1 MGAKRSPDSGGVAL
15 IYIDST
21 RLDSPSKARYVSAL
35 SATHLLVVGSK
46 VVSPP
51 IHVPFSRFEEDSPGD
66 PSSGLFCTFVV
77 DSGADILLEWWFRNQ
92 QQGSI
97 SLNQDSTPWVQ
108 VMAPYIPSGGRYAG
122 GGVTTGAVRLTGS
135 TEYTITVNGSYYT
148 PGVGD
153 TTRGGVTARVLG

>member
-1 MGAKRSPDSGGVAL
+1 MAL

-21 RLDSPSKARYVSAL
+21 RLDAPSKARYVSAL
-35 SATHLLVVGSK
+35 SATHLLVVNRE

-51 IHVPFSRFEEDSPGD
+51 IHVPFSRFEADGLG
-66 PSSGLFCTFVV
+66 GLFCTFVV

-92 QQGSI
+92 QQGKI
-97 SLNQDSTPWVQ
+97 SLNQGITSWEQ
-108 VMAPYIPSGGRYAG
+108 VMAPGNPSGGRYAG

-135 TEYTITVNGSYYT
+135 TEYTILVHGSYYT
-148 PGVGD
+148 PGAGD